1 MAITE
6 KVKGKIDSA
15 GKEIM
20 ESIEALK
27 GEVAGLAKKVKE
39 RLSGT
44 GEDLKEA
51 SEELSKQVK
60 DLADK
65 VRSLVPQKM
74 KSKHMPIRVEKAGQ
88 LGGERWEQ
96 PFLELQRATNRL
108 FDSFFRDVGR
118 MWGTWPDPFALTAD
132 SFGLQWPRVDISEA
146 DDAFIITAELPGVD
160 EDDLEVSVSGNR
172 ITIRGEKQ
180 QTEEHQDR
188 SYYHAECSYGSFQ
201 RSFTLPMEID
211 SEKIDAFF
219 KQGVLTVRLPK
230 TAATRKKIK
239 KIPVKASGH

>member
-1 MAITE
+1 MAISE
-6 KVKGKIDSA
+6 KVKEKIDSA

-27 GEVAGLAKKVKE
+27 GEVAGLTRKVKE

-44 GEDLKEA
+44 GDDLKEA

-65 VRSLVPQKM
+65 VRSLVSQKM
-74 KSKHMPIRVEKAGQ
+74 KSKNIPIRVEKTDQ
-88 LGGERWEQ
+88 ISSGGWEQ

-108 FDSFFRDVGR
+108 FDNFFRDVNR
-118 MWGTWPDPFALTAD
+118 MWDPWADPFALTTD
-132 SFGLQWPRVDISEA
+132 SFGLQWPRVDISES
-146 DDAFIITAELPGVD
+146 DNVVVIMAELPGVD

-172 ITIRGEKQ
+172 VTIRGEKRQ
-180 QTEEHQDR
+180 EEEQGDR
-188 SYYHAECSYGSFQ
+188 NYYHAECSYGSFQ
-201 RSFTLPMEID
+201 RTFTLPMEID
-211 SEKIDAFF
+211 FEKIDAFF

-230 TAATRKKIK
+230 TAATRGKIK
-239 KIPVKASGH
+239 KIPVKAV